1 MSVMTDRKAASTTG
15 YNRKKPPPRKR
26 LPGAGD
32 DAVTM
37 RELSKLTAEQVSRL
51 DHPVPITN
59 NGLPVAWIVPLTAGE
74 RRRTEMILSGRLRPR
89 KTNDFSDLPLRQPVD
104 DGPSLS
110 EILLDLRGQE
120 RT

>member
-1 MSVMTDRKAASTTG
+1 MSVMTERKAAPAPDSDGHTPRL
-15 YNRKKPPPRKR
+15 RKHSRA
-26 LPGAGD
+26 AGD

-37 RELSKLTAEQVSRL
+37 RELSKLTAEQVTQL

-59 NGLPVAWIVPLTAGE
+59 NGLPVAWLVPLTASE
-74 RRRTEMILSGRLRPR
+74 RRRAEMILAGRLRPR
-89 KTNDFSDLPLRQPVD
+89 KRYDYSPLPLLQPMD

-110 EILLDLRGQE
+110 EILLEMRGRE

>member
-1 MSVMTDRKAASTTG
+1 MSVMTERKAASTTG
-15 YNRKKPPPRKR
+15 NNRKAAPVRKR
-26 LPGAGD
+26 PRGAGD

-74 RRRTEMILSGRLRPR
+74 RHRTEMILAGRLRPR
-89 KTNDFSDLPLRQPVD
+89 KTNSFSAFPLLQPVD

-110 EILLDLRGQE
+110 EILLDMRSQE
-120 RT
+120 RA